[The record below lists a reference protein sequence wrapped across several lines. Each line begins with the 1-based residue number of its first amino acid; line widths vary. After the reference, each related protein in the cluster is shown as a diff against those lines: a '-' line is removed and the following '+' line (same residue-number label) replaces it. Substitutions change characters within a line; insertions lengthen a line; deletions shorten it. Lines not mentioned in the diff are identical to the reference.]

1 MTSPG
6 SAASSLSGGHGE
18 GRELNMQ
25 KTCFYTALQWAK
37 LGVLEAVKIFLVEIF
52 SVNINTFTDI
62 TVIPR
67 QNPGKT
73 LLKEFIFNLH
83 NKSSSLLPLRR
94 TICTV

>member
-52 SVNINTFTDI
+52 SVN
-62 TVIPR
+62 TVC
-67 QNPGKT
+67 
-73 LLKEFIFNLH
+73 
-83 NKSSSLLPLRR
+83 NKSNYIEGKVRSE
-94 TICTV
+94 